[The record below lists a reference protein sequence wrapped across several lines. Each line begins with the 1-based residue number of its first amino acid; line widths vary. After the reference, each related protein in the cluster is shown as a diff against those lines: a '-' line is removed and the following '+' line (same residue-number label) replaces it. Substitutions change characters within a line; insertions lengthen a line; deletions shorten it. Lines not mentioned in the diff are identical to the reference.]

1 MQAMLQ
7 AEHRVNHATQGE
19 GESGEC
25 RGAAPCI
32 QSNMSVRP
40 SIDTQAGSRRAPSR
54 SKVTLT
60 SSDMACWPL
69 WQDLFRRQI
78 MPLALSRI
86 RSELAATCRH
96 ARMLRDAATQGSIRR
111 SSRQPR
117 CTESRQPAAAH
128 LKRSEGGHARPTRAL
143 RVVVC
148 DSLTRSDSGC
158 GASAHVCRGQT
169 DAPRGYHPQDIN
181 LLHAAGASCVTSSI
195 QPAGYCSRVHPA
207 AQDRA
212 FHTDCGLT
220 AR

>member
-1 MQAMLQ
+1 MMQAMLQ
-7 AEHRVNHATQGE
+7 AKHRVNHATQGE

-25 RGAAPCI
+25 RGAASCI

-40 SIDTQAGSRRAPSR
+40 SVDPQAGSHRAPIR

-86 RSELAATCRH
+86 RSELLAATCRH

-169 DAPRGYHPQDIN
+169 DAPRGITHRISTYFMPQV
-181 LLHAAGASCVTSSI
+181 LLASRRPSSPPATVAGCIQRRRTEPSI
-195 QPAGYCSRVHPA
+195 PTV
-207 AQDRA
+207 D
-212 FHTDCGLT
+212 
-220 AR
+220 

>member
-25 RGAAPCI
+25 RGAASCI

-40 SIDTQAGSRRAPSR
+40 SVDPQAGSHRAPIR

-96 ARMLRDAATQGSIRR
+96 ARMLRDA
-111 SSRQPR
+111 PR
-117 CTESRQPAAAH
+117 PKDPSDAAADSRAA
-128 LKRSEGGHARPTRAL
+128 RSRDSQLPHTSNDQRAAMLGL
-143 RVVVC
+143 RGRFA
-148 DSLTRSDSGC
+148 SLCATRSPARIQAAVPARTFAADKPTHPEGITHRISTYFMPQVLLASRRPSSPPATVAGC
-158 GASAHVCRGQT
+158 
-169 DAPRGYHPQDIN
+169 
-181 LLHAAGASCVTSSI
+181 I
-195 QPAGYCSRVHPA
+195 QRR
-207 AQDRA
+207 RA

>member
-7 AEHRVNHATQGE
+7 AKHRVNHATQGE

-25 RGAAPCI
+25 RGAASCI

-40 SIDTQAGSRRAPSR
+40 SVDPQAGSHRAPIR

-169 DAPRGYHPQDIN
+169 DAPRGITHRISTYFMPQV
-181 LLHAAGASCVTSSI
+181 LLASRRPSSPPATVAGCIQRRRTEPSI
-195 QPAGYCSRVHPA
+195 PTV
-207 AQDRA
+207 D
-212 FHTDCGLT
+212 
-220 AR
+220 

>member
-7 AEHRVNHATQGE
+7 TKHRVNHATQGE

-25 RGAAPCI
+25 RGAASCI

-40 SIDTQAGSRRAPSR
+40 SVDPQAGSHRAPIR

-86 RSELAATCRH
+86 RSELLAATCRH
-96 ARMLRDAATQGSIRR
+96 ARMFRDAATQGSIRR

-169 DAPRGYHPQDIN
+169 DAPRGITHRISTYFMPQV
-181 LLHAAGASCVTSSI
+181 LLASRRPSSPPATVAGCIQRRRTEPSI
-195 QPAGYCSRVHPA
+195 PTV
-207 AQDRA
+207 D
-212 FHTDCGLT
+212 
-220 AR
+220 

>member
-1 MQAMLQ
+1 MMQAMLQ

-25 RGAAPCI
+25 RGAASCI

-40 SIDTQAGSRRAPSR
+40 SVDPQAGSHRAPIR

-96 ARMLRDAATQGSIRR
+96 ARMLRDAATQGS
-111 SSRQPR
+111 
-117 CTESRQPAAAH
+117 TDAAADSRAA
-128 LKRSEGGHARPTRAL
+128 RSRDSQLPHTSNDQRAAMLGL
-143 RVVVC
+143 RGRFA
-148 DSLTRSDSGC
+148 SLCATRSPARIQAAVPARTFAADKPPHPEGITHRISTYFMPQVLLASRRPSSPPATVAGC
-158 GASAHVCRGQT
+158 
-169 DAPRGYHPQDIN
+169 
-181 LLHAAGASCVTSSI
+181 I
-195 QPAGYCSRVHPA
+195 QR
-207 AQDRA
+207 R
-212 FHTDCGLT
+212 T
-220 AR
+220 